1 MTPWGDSL
9 LVTSSVD
16 AADLQALMQSVRSER
31 CAHSWRNFAYDGNV
45 EHLQQWENALRPTS
59 IFFYY
64 CEDAESASGLRLVAA
79 ATVADAIRR
88 DFPFAG
94 LPVLARCY
102 IMPEF
107 RGRGLYQQLV
117 RHRLE
122 FCRRRF
128 GDGLKA
134 IHLGTSDERIAQTI
148 TKDIAGEPR
157 FSRIGSQVV
166 KAGEDLLVVG
176 AFLHF
181 TAAYRAELQQALS
194 GDSPPPP
201 VHLLRQLLA
210 TMMSAQASDNH
221 ALRVKEVFAEVC
233 ASGWFTARDASSIE
247 QLLSLCRAIPL
258 VGFE

>member
-9 LVTSSVD
+9 FVTSSVD
-16 AADLQALMQSVRSER
+16 AADLRALMQSVRSER
-31 CAHSWRNFAYDGNV
+31 CAHSWRNFAADGDLD
-45 EHLQQWENALRPTS
+45 HLQKWENALRPTS

-64 CEDAESASGLRLVAA
+64 CEDAETPSGRRLVAA
-79 ATVADAIRR
+79 ATVADAIRK

-148 TKDIAGEPR
+148 TKDCPGEPR
-157 FSRIGSQVV
+157 FVRIGSQVV
-166 KAGEDLLVVG
+166 KAGEDLIVVG

-181 TAAYRAELQQALS
+181 TTAYLAELQQALS
-194 GDSPPPP
+194 GESPPSP
-201 VHLLRQLLA
+201 VLFLQQILA
-210 TMMSAQASDNH
+210 AMSSGASDDH
-221 ALRVKEVFAEVC
+221 ALRVKEVFVDAW
-233 ASGWFTARDASSIE
+233 ASGWFTGRDVSSIE
-247 QLLSLCRAIPL
+247 LLLCLCRAIPL